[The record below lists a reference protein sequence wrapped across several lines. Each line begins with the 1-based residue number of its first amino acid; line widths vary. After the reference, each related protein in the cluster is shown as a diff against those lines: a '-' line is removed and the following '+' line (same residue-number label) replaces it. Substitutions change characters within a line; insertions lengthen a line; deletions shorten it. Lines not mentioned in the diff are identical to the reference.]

1 MRKTNAT
8 KIGIQYVSAEILRP
22 AEYNPRKHDATAEEK
37 LRESIK
43 RFGLVDPI
51 IANGATNRKNVVIGG
66 HFRLEMAKLLGIKTV
81 PVVYLNIP
89 DLERE
94 KELNLR
100 LNRNTGDWDYEL
112 LKSFDLELLSD
123 VGFDTGD
130 LADIWDQSLEVE
142 DDDFDVEKEIAKIK
156 KPQTKP
162 GTLYALGPHRLLC
175 GDSTKSEDAVL
186 LVGKREVGLIYNDPP
201 YNIGL
206 SYDKGVGTKGKYGG
220 HKTNDSLSD
229 KDYRTFIKQTMENAL
244 AVSKKDVHAFYW
256 CDESYIWLMQ
266 ELFRE
271 LGLTNRRVCLWLKDN
286 ANPTPGVAFNKVYE
300 PCVYATRGKPHL
312 ASSVMNLNEVLNKE
326 IGTGKQLVDDVLDLF
341 NVWVVK
347 RLSTATYEHPTSKNP
362 TLHEKALRR
371 CTKPGDYVLDLFG
384 GSGSTLIACEQLKRR
399 ALLCEQEPIFCDVIV
414 KRYEKLT
421 GNKAEIISS

>member
-1 MRKTNAT
+1 MPSKTT
-8 KIGIQYVSAEILRP
+8 HISVQYVP
-22 AEYNPRKHDATAEEK
+22 AEQLKPADYNPRTHDATAEEK

-51 IANGATNRKNVVIGG
+51 IANGAANRKNVVIGG
-66 HFRLEMAKLLGIKTV
+66 HFRLEMAKSLGIKTV
-81 PVVYLNIP
+81 PVVYLNIA
-89 DLERE
+89 DLDRE

-100 LNRNTGDWDYEL
+100 LNRNTGDWNYEL

-130 LADIWDQSLEVE
+130 LANIWEQSLEVE

-175 GDSTKSEDAVL
+175 GDSTKAEDTAL

-220 HKTNDSLSD
+220 HKTNDNLSD
-229 KDYRTFIKQTMENAL
+229 KDYRAFIKQTMGNAL

-300 PCVYATRGKPHL
+300 PCVYATRGKPFL
-312 ASSVMNLNEVLNKE
+312 APSVMNLNEVLNKE
-326 IGTGKQLVDDVLDLF
+326 VGTGKQLVDDVLDLF
-341 NVWVVK
+341 NVWLVQ
-347 RLSTATYEHPTSKNP
+347 RLSTASYEHPTSKNP

-414 KRYEKLT
+414 RRYEKLT
-421 GNKAEIISS
+421 GHKAEIISS

>member
-1 MRKTNAT
+1 MRKAHAT
-8 KIGIQYVSAEILRP
+8 KIGIQYVSAKILRP

-37 LRESIK
+37 LRDSIK

-51 IANGATNRKNVVIGG
+51 LVNGAANRKNIVIGG
-66 HFRLEMAKLLGIKTV
+66 HFRLEMAKSLGIKTV

-130 LADIWDQSLEVE
+130 LANIWDQSLEIE

-156 KPQTKP
+156 KLQTKP

-175 GDSTKSEDAVL
+175 GDSTKAEDAAL
-186 LVGKREVGLIYNDPP
+186 LVGKREIDLIYCDPP

-220 HKTNDSLSD
+220 HKTDDNLSD
-229 KDYRTFIKQTMENAL
+229 KDYRIFIKKTMENAL
-244 AVSKKDVHAFYW
+244 AVSQKDVHAFYW
-256 CDESYIWLMQ
+256 CDESYIYLMQ

-300 PCVYATRGKPHL
+300 PCVYATRGKPFL
-312 ASSVMNLNEVLNKE
+312 APSVMNLNEVLNKE
-326 IGTGKQLVDDVLDLF
+326 VGTGSQLVDDVLDLF

-399 ALLCEQEPIFCDVIV
+399 ALLCEQEPIFCDVII

-421 GNKAEIISS
+421 GQKAEIISS